1 MFHRTRK
8 MKPIKRALFSL
19 LIAFSVI
26 IFWRGAWGLL
36 DIYFLPNNYT
46 LSSAL
51 SIVIGLSIL
60 AVTHYWTKELE

>member
-1 MFHRTRK
+1 